1 MCERDWEKEKE
12 RMREKERERE
22 SVCVFR
28 KRGFYIK
35 ICSKMLLFCY
45 VSLKDNAPIATSFA
59 KNGWEKRKKKD
70 WDCL

>member
-1 MCERDWEKEKE
+1 MRGRERENE
-12 RMREKERERE
+12 RERERERE
-22 SVCVFR
+22 SVCVCVFR

-59 KNGWEKRKKKD
+59 KNG
-70 WDCL
+70 